1 MRYRKSSRLFISII
15 LCVSLASPN
24 NARAD
29 FWGGD
34 VVVLT
39 QILAKT
45 VEELIQLKE
54 ILGVG
59 QDTIGFLR
67 DINEGIREAMGIMRT
82 LNSTIRPGVLGD
94 IQNPDQFLRVVEN
107 LYGEIPQTSEAKMQQ
122 LNDQSVAEGMT
133 LHNQAFEYANQ
144 IDPEA
149 ERIKDY
155 ARGVSPAGAGRLTA
169 QSLGVLIHVTNQ
181 VLRTNAAMVK
191 IMSEMLALQNR
202 KENLNSAQFRLQYE
216 GISSGLN
223 SSKSFKELSNLKN

>member
-202 KENLNSAQFRLQYE
+202 KEKLNSAQFRLQYE